1 MYQHEL
7 ARSGKALFIIRG
19 TYMYVLIAVGV
30 LIAYLSGA
38 RGPFAS
44 ETANCAWFWVSFGVA
59 SAGALWRI
67 IVNGFAALGTS
78 GNQKMGAVA
87 SELNTT
93 GPYSL
98 VRNPLY
104 VGRIVNFTGIA
115 MLTGSWV
122 YGALV
127 FLISVLIYERVSVYE
142 EEFLREKFG
151 PSHADWAARVPA
163 LLPRLHGWTKPKYP
177 FWWRRAIRREYKKI
191 FQLASAV
198 ILYDF
203 ARRGF
208 NTANLPADMTLYY
221 IYGGFVILRI
231 GTGIARQMGAF
242 KEIS

>member
-7 ARSGKALFIIRG
+7 ARTGKSLFIIRG
-19 TYMYVLIAVGV
+19 TYIYVVIAIGALV
-30 LIAYLSGA
+30 AYLSSA
-38 RGPFAS
+38 KGPFAS
-44 ETANCAWFWVSFGVA
+44 DTANCAWFWVSLGIA

-67 IVNGFAALGTS
+67 IVNGYAALGTS
-78 GNQKMGAVA
+78 GNQKRGAVA
-87 SELNTT
+87 AELNTT
-93 GPYSL
+93 GPYSV

-122 YGALV
+122 YGALI
-127 FLISVLIYERVSVYE
+127 FLISVLIYERISVYE

-151 PSHADWAARVPA
+151 PAHAEWAARVPA

-191 FQLASAV
+191 FQLATAV
-198 ILYDF
+198 VLYDF

-221 IYGGFVILRI
+221 IYAGFVILHI
-231 GTGIARQMGAF
+231 APTIARHTGAF
-242 KEIS
+242 KDVS